1 MTRLPIDW
9 HAVHPPEYSATKLQ
23 SVSSSLAGAF
33 GIAAL
38 FVAVLAL
45 VFAIQ
50 ALRAQSGTPKDASQL
65 SPTPVPQPV
74 QSGQPTQPEPKQGT
88 VKSELRRLSKELEE
102 ARGELRETL
111 QHLAVVRY
119 DAFGDMGG
127 RLSWS
132 MALLDSNGD
141 GVVLT
146 SINSRNDAR
155 SYAKEIKAF
164 ESETKL
170 SPEEEEAIETLRKD
184 ASPTF
189 GDPDHE

>member
-1 MTRLPIDW
+1 
-9 HAVHPPEYSATKLQ
+9 
-23 SVSSSLAGAF
+23 VSSTLAGAF

-50 ALRAQSGTPKDASQL
+50 AVRGQTGTPKTRAI
-65 SPTPVPQPV
+65 PPVVPQPEPE
-74 QSGQPTQPEPKQGT
+74 QAPQPEPKPGT
-88 VKSELRRLSKELEE
+88 VKSELRRLNDELEA
-102 ARGELRETL
+102 ARGEMRETL

-119 DAFGDMGG
+119 DAYGDMGG

-132 MALLDSNGD
+132 IALLDDKGD

-155 SYAKEIKAF
+155 SYAKEVKAF
-164 ESETKL
+164 ESDTKL
-170 SPEEEEAIETLRKD
+170 SPEEEEAIETLRKE
-184 ASPTF
+184 ATPL
-189 GDPDHE
+189 PANPEQP

>member
-1 MTRLPIDW
+1 M
-9 HAVHPPEYSATKLQ
+9 
-23 SVSSSLAGAF
+23 SSTIAGVF

-45 VFAIQ
+45 VFAVR
-50 ALRAQSGTPKDASQL
+50 ALRGQSGRPKSAKLPASPAQ
-65 SPTPVPQPV
+65 
-74 QSGQPTQPEPKQGT
+74 QPEPEQPPQAEPKPGT
-88 VKSELRRLSKELEE
+88 VKSELRRLSKELD
-102 ARGELRETL
+102 ATRGELRETL

-132 MALLDSNGD
+132 MALLDDNGD

-155 SYAKEIKAF
+155 SYAKEVKAF
-164 ESETKL
+164 ESDSKL
-170 SPEEEEAIETLRKD
+170 SPEEDEAIETLRKE
-184 ASPTF
+184 ASPTP
-189 GDPDHE
+189 GDPNNQ

>member
-1 MTRLPIDW
+1 M
-9 HAVHPPEYSATKLQ
+9 
-23 SVSSSLAGAF
+23 SSTLAGAF

-50 ALRAQSGTPKDASQL
+50 ALRAQSGTPKAAAKL
-65 SPTPVPQPV
+65 PATPQP
-74 QSGQPTQPEPKQGT
+74 QPQTVSQTEPQPAQPEAKPGT
-88 VKSELRRLSKELEE
+88 VKSELRRLSKELED
-102 ARGELRETL
+102 ARSELRETL

-119 DAFGDMGG
+119 DAYGDMGG

-132 MALLDSNGD
+132 MALLDDKGD

-155 SYAKEIKAF
+155 SYAKEVKSF
-164 ESETKL
+164 ESDAKL
-170 SPEEEEAIETLRKD
+170 SPEEEEALETLRKEAAQPRD
-184 ASPTF
+184 TP
-189 GDPDHE
+189 DPH

>member
-1 MTRLPIDW
+1 
-9 HAVHPPEYSATKLQ
+9 
-23 SVSSSLAGAF
+23 VSSTLAGAF

-38 FVAVLAL
+38 FVAVLSL

-50 ALRAQSGTPKDASQL
+50 ALRAQSDAPKTAQKL
-65 SPTPVPQPV
+65 PATPVQ
-74 QSGQPTQPEPKQGT
+74 TLEQPEPQSQEPQRQGT

-102 ARGELRETL
+102 ARNEMRETL

-119 DAFGDMGG
+119 DAYGDMGG

-132 MALLDSNGD
+132 MALLDDNGD

-155 SYAKEIKAF
+155 SYAKEVAGF
-164 ESETKL
+164 ESESKL
-170 SPEEEEAIETLRKD
+170 SPEEEEAIETLRKE
-184 ASPTF
+184 SSQPL
-189 GDPDHE
+189 GDPHQQ

>member
-1 MTRLPIDW
+1 
-9 HAVHPPEYSATKLQ
+9 
-23 SVSSSLAGAF
+23 VSSTLAGAF

-50 ALRAQSGTPKDASQL
+50 ALRAQRGPAIQTQPSEPE
-65 SPTPVPQPV
+65 PHPQP
-74 QSGQPTQPEPKQGT
+74 PATEAKTGT
-88 VKSELRRLSKELEE
+88 VKSELRRLSTDLDATKLELT
-102 ARGELRETL
+102 ETL

-119 DAFGDMGG
+119 DAYGEMSG

-132 MALLDSNGD
+132 MALMDDNGN

-155 SYAKEIKAF
+155 SYAKEVKGFAS
-164 ESETKL
+164 ESKL
-170 SPEEEEAIETLRKD
+170 SPEEAEAIQTLRVK
-184 ASPTF
+184 ASPAL
-189 GDPDHE
+189 GHPDHQ

>member
-1 MTRLPIDW
+1 M
-9 HAVHPPEYSATKLQ
+9 
-23 SVSSSLAGAF
+23 SSTLAGAF

-50 ALRAQSGTPKDASQL
+50 ALRAQSGVPKPAAKL
-65 SPTPVPQPV
+65 PAAPQPQPQV
-74 QSGQPTQPEPKQGT
+74 QSAPQPEAKPGT
-88 VKSELRRLSKELEE
+88 VKSELRRLSKELED
-102 ARGELRETL
+102 ARSELRDTL

-119 DAFGDMGG
+119 DAYGDMGG

-132 MALLDSNGD
+132 MALLDDNGD

-155 SYAKEIKAF
+155 SYAKEVKSF
-164 ESETKL
+164 ESESKL
-170 SPEEEEAIETLRKD
+170 SPEEGEALETLRKE
-184 ASPTF
+184 AAQPRHTPGQS
-189 GDPDHE
+189 